1 MPILDKNNAHDV
13 ARYNAFVKGH
23 LYTSATQDLEWRQ
36 LKNGWGDVQFYVEEH
51 GEIKAA
57 MSVLVKKTLG
67 YSMLYAPKGPVVDFY
82 DIHLVTALVD
92 EVDVYAKQHRAYV
105 LKMDPERMMD
115 VELHHLYEEAGFK
128 VRNVG
133 IPYEEL
139 IQPRYNMVLKLK
151 GFNEESLL
159 ENFSQKTRYNIRL
172 SDKKGVKVYHETSQK
187 SLDIF
192 YELSEI
198 MCTRQKLFN
207 RPKAYFETM
216 LDVFKD
222 NARIYIAE
230 HEGEPLAAAIAI
242 YYGEKMW
249 YIYGASSDHKRNLMP
264 NYLMQ
269 WEMIKWALEVG
280 ASEYDFGGVFELN
293 KEHGLYK
300 FKEGFCRKDG
310 VTELIGEVD
319 KVYKPLVYKAVMD
332 LYPKFKKLRTKFFGR
347 G

>member
-1 MPILDKNNAHDV
+1 MPILDKNNAQDV
-13 ARYNAFVKGH
+13 ARYNAFVKGN
-23 LYTSATQDLEWRQ
+23 LYTSATQDLEWHQ
-36 LKNGWGDVQFYVEEH
+36 LKTGWGDVQFYIEEQ
-51 GEIKAA
+51 GKIKAA
-57 MSVLVKKTLG
+57 MSVLVKKTFG

-82 DIHLVTALVD
+82 DIHLVKALVD
-92 EVDVYAKQHRAYV
+92 EVDDYAKKHRAYV
-105 LKMDPERMMD
+105 LKMDPERTMD
-115 VELHHLYEEAGFK
+115 VDLHHLYEEAGFK

-133 IPYEEL
+133 IPYDEL
-139 IQPRYNMVLKLK
+139 IQPRYNMVLKLN
-151 GFNEESLL
+151 GFNEETLL
-159 ENFSQKTRYNIRL
+159 EQFSQKTRYNIRL
-172 SDKKGVKVYHETSQK
+172 SRKKGVEVYHEVSDK
-187 SLDIF
+187 ALDIF

-198 MCTRQKLFN
+198 MCARQKLFN
-207 RPKAYFETM
+207 RPKSYFETM
-216 LDVFKD
+216 MNVFKD

-332 LYPKFKKLRTKFFGR
+332 LYPKFKKLRTKFLGR